1 MKRSTLFVLLGL
13 FATTV
18 ACVKEEP
25 VEPVAPSCTTGTLRC
40 SNTSLHTVQKIM
52 LNGTNYGT
60 IDPGEY
66 REISLAPGNWSLQFV
81 GISGGSG
88 CNASA
93 FNIAACQSMGRS
105 CSY

>member
-1 MKRSTLFVLLGL
+1 MNRTSLLATICFSITLM
-13 FATTV
+13 
-18 ACVKEEP
+18 ACVKDEP
-25 VEPVAPSCTTGTLRC
+25 VEPTVPSCTTGTLRC
-40 SNTSLHTVQKIM
+40 SNTSLHTVQKIL

-66 REISLAPGNWSLQFV
+66 RDISLAPGNWNLQFV

-88 CNASA
+88 CNATS
-93 FNIAACQSMGRS
+93 FNIAACQSMGRA

>member
-1 MKRSTLFVLLGL
+1 
-13 FATTV
+13 
-18 ACVKEEP
+18 
-25 VEPVAPSCTTGTLRC
+25 
-40 SNTSLHTVQKIM
+40 M

>member
-1 MKRSTLFVLLGL
+1 MNHTSLLTFCL
-13 FATTV
+13 SMALM

-25 VEPVAPSCTTGTLRC
+25 EPPTVPTCTTGTIRC

-52 LNGTNYGT
+52 INGTNYGT
-60 IDPGEY
+60 IDPGEF
-66 REISLAPGNWSLQFV
+66 RDISLAPGSWTLQFV

-88 CNASA
+88 CSASS